1 MQEKTKNKKAKVTK
15 ESSSN
20 ASLMTVTK
28 RKKTPFSGKL
38 IKATIAVPEVLE
50 ALEAERIRR
59 GRPKQEVT
67 LQAVSARIEPEILEA
82 MERLNIKRNS
92 LINTL
97 LRQHLESIGAI

>member
-1 MQEKTKNKKAKVTK
+1 MLEKPKKYKPRKLVKAS
-15 ESSSN
+15 ES
-20 ASLMTVTK
+20 
-28 RKKTPFSGKL
+28 
-38 IKATIAVPEVLE
+38 VPEFLK

-97 LRQHLESIGAI
+97 LRQHLEGIGAI